1 MDSRKIRGIEDAV
14 DRSFSLLDGDEYAF
28 LAHARDVILSRRAL
42 FFGIAERI
50 RRGME
55 DRDPGR
61 RIDPWASL
69 AVTETPEVFPR
80 DSRHRATR
88 LHEGASRLSVG
99 IVHGS
104 FDPFHLGHLLMGL
117 GAVADGTCDFVIFAP
132 NADRASGGSSEKP
145 GKSAFDWRAR
155 TAFEGGVD
163 DFYPAARLSSF
174 GSSGD
179 AVAVYSRLM
188 GANRKAFESLD
199 ELTIHSIIGSDIVF
213 RPRFAEWTN
222 DRYGRIR
229 ELLGPRAR
237 LRFRIVERS
246 GFSDCSARARTID
259 FPVEVVPEISCASSS
274 AIRLDPVSSVW
285 LYPRAVP
292 LLESYLLYGHARR

>member
-1 MDSRKIRGIEDAV
+1 MDSREIRGIEDAV

-42 FFGIAERI
+42 FFGIAEKI
-50 RRGME
+50 RRGMDSGE
-55 DRDPGR
+55 PER

-69 AVTETPEVFPR
+69 SVTETPETFPR
-80 DSRHRATR
+80 DSRHRAPP

-117 GAVADGTCDFVIFAP
+117 AAVADGTCDFVIFMP

-163 DFYPAARLSSF
+163 DF
-174 GSSGD
+174 
-179 AVAVYSRLM
+179 
-188 GANRKAFESLD
+188 
-199 ELTIHSIIGSDIVF
+199 
-213 RPRFAEWTN
+213 
-222 DRYGRIR
+222 
-229 ELLGPRAR
+229 
-237 LRFRIVERS
+237 
-246 GFSDCSARARTID
+246 
-259 FPVEVVPEISCASSS
+259 
-274 AIRLDPVSSVW
+274 
-285 LYPRAVP
+285 
-292 LLESYLLYGHARR
+292 